1 MPSTVPFGS
10 AVRWVESIHP
20 QRLGLVQRPF
30 GGERLEPEI
39 SYWKASGVGSVVSLL
54 EASEVDAFSLQDE
67 GAVCARYGLR
77 FTWFP
82 IPNGGVPPTTAAMQD
97 LAAALHQDLLQNLGV
112 LIHCRAGIGRT
123 GLVAACLLHRLGHS
137 SATIFQGLSLA
148 RGFKVPDNP
157 EQVQWFM
164 SYAKAVDFA
173 PSHSPGNSITV
184 KLP

>member
-39 SYWKASGVGSVVSLL
+39 SYWQASGVGSVISLL

-67 GAVCARYGLR
+67 GAVRARYGLR